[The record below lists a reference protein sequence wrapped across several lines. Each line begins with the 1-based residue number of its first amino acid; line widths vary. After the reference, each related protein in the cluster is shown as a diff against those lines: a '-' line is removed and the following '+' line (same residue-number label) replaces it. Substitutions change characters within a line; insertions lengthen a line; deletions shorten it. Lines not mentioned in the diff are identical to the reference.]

1 MKIFFPI
8 ALFLFAT
15 LTMEA
20 SFYWSND
27 INNQRTVMIQSSKL
41 TKAAQWRAEYVDKH
55 KYISHCTKDGDCPNR
70 IIKRFG
76 CNHPYS
82 ENGNAV
88 ESLVRG
94 TENAKIAY
102 NALLSSPSHRAHLL
116 GLNDMTRKQIYYGVG
131 QSGLTYI
138 FISSENC

>member
-8 ALFLFAT
+8 ALLLFAS
-15 LTMEA
+15 LALEA
-20 SFYWSND
+20 SFYWTND
-27 INNQRTVMIQSSKL
+27 VRNTREIMIQSDSL
-41 TKAAQWRAEYVDKH
+41 MKAAQWRAEYVDSN
-55 KYISHCTKDGDCPNR
+55 KYISHCTKEGDCPNR

-94 TENAKIAY
+94 TADAKIAY
-102 NALLSSPSHRAHLL
+102 NALLSSPSHAAHLL

-131 QSGLTYI
+131 YSGLTYI
-138 FISSENC
+138 FISSERC